1 MCFSATASF
10 SAAIVLTVIG
20 AGAIKKVQH
29 RSQTMFALIPFIFAI
44 QQFSEGL
51 LWLSI
56 PNEKWSYLQT
66 SITYFY
72 LIIAQI
78 IWPVWV
84 PVAILL
90 LEKEQ
95 TRKNTQR
102 ILVAIGMLVSMYLTY
117 CLFHFNIRSE
127 IDCYHIAYIQTY
139 PEEFRVM
146 GGLLYIIATILPPF
160 FSHIRR
166 MWWLGVMVLIS
177 YVVTTVFYES
187 YLVSVWCFFA
197 SVISLSVYLIMSE
210 IRTSHRE
217 ETYHR
222 KTMKQILKKSYESS
236 RI

>member
-10 SAAIVLTVIG
+10 SAGIVLTVIG
-20 AGAIKKVQH
+20 VASVKKVQH
-29 RSQTMFALIPFIFAI
+29 RSQTMFAFIPFIFAI

-56 PNEKWSYLQT
+56 PNEKWSHLQT
-66 SITYFY
+66 GITYFY

-90 LEKEQ
+90 LEKEK
-95 TRKNTQR
+95 TRKKTQR
-102 ILVAIGMLVSMYLTY
+102 LLVAVGIAVSLYLTY
-117 CLFHFNIRSE
+117 CLLHFNIRSE

-139 PEEFRVM
+139 PEPFRVM

-160 FSHIRR
+160 FSHIKR
-166 MWWLGVMVLIS
+166 MWWLGIMVLIF
-177 YVVTTVFYES
+177 YIITTVFYES

-217 ETYHR
+217 EIY
-222 KTMKQILKKSYESS
+222 LKKSH
-236 RI
+236 RAQLK

>member
-10 SAAIVLTVIG
+10 SAGIVLSVIG
-20 AGAIKKVQH
+20 VACINKIQH
-29 RSQTMFALIPFIFAI
+29 RSQTMFALIPFIFAV

-56 PNEKWSYLQT
+56 PSTKWSYLQT
-66 SITYFY
+66 GITYFY

-95 TRKNTQR
+95 SRKQMQR

-139 PEEFRVM
+139 PESFRVM

-166 MWWLGVMVLIS
+166 MWWLGIMVFIS
-177 YVVTTVFYES
+177 YIITTVFYES

-210 IRTSHRE
+210 IRMSHRE
-217 ETYHR
+217 EIY
-222 KTMKQILKKSYESS
+222 MKRAIDQN
-236 RI
+236 

>member
-10 SAAIVLTVIG
+10 SAGIVLAVIG
-20 AGAIKKVQH
+20 VASIKKIQH

-56 PNEKWSYLQT
+56 PNEKWSCLQT

-78 IWPVWV
+78 IWAVWV

-95 TRKNTQR
+95 TRKQMQR
-102 ILVAIGMLVSMYLTY
+102 ILVAIGMFVSMYLTY
-117 CLFHFNIRSE
+117 CLFHFSIRSE

-139 PEEFRVM
+139 PEDFRVM

-177 YVVTTVFYES
+177 YIVTTVFYES

-197 SVISLSVYLIMSE
+197 SVISLSVYLILSE
-210 IRTSHRE
+210 IKISHRE
-217 ETYHR
+217 EIY
-222 KTMKQILKKSYESS
+222 LK
-236 RI
+236 RAVGRN

>member
-10 SAAIVLTVIG
+10 SAGIVLTAIG
-20 AGAIKKVQH
+20 AASIKKVQH
-29 RSQTMFALIPFIFAI
+29 PSQMIFALIPFIFAV

-56 PNEKWSYLQT
+56 PNEKLAYIQT
-66 SITYFY
+66 GITYFY

-78 IWPVWV
+78 IWPVWI

-90 LEKEQ
+90 LEKEK
-95 TRKNTQR
+95 TRKKTQR
-102 ILVAIGMLVSMYLTY
+102 ILVAVGILVSLYLAY
-117 CLFHFNIRSE
+117 CLLHFNIRSV

-139 PEEFRVM
+139 PENFRVM
-146 GGLLYIIATILPPF
+146 GGFLYIVATILPPF

-166 MWWLGVMVLIS
+166 MWWLGVLVLIS
-177 YVVTTVFYES
+177 YVVTTIFYEN

-210 IRTSHRE
+210 IRNSHRE
-217 ETYHR
+217 KHT
-222 KTMKQILKKSYESS
+222 
-236 RI
+236 

>member
-10 SAAIVLTVIG
+10 SAGIVLSAIG
-20 AGAIKKVQH
+20 VASIKKVQH
-29 RSQTMFALIPFIFAI
+29 PSQTMFAVIPFIFAI
-44 QQFSEGL
+44 QQFSEGF

-56 PNEKWSYLQT
+56 PYEQCSDLQI

-72 LIIAQI
+72 LIIAQV
-78 IWPVWV
+78 IWPIWV

-90 LEKEQ
+90 LEKEK
-95 TRKNTQR
+95 TRKHIQR
-102 ILVAIGMLVSMYLTY
+102 VLVAIGILVSAYLTY
-117 CLFHFNIRSE
+117 CLFNFNIRSE

-139 PEEFRVM
+139 PEPFRIM

-177 YVVTTVFYES
+177 YVITTVFYES

-210 IRTSHRE
+210 IRISHRE
-217 ETYHR
+217 KIY
-222 KTMKQILKKSYESS
+222 MKRTIQQS
-236 RI
+236 

>member
-10 SAAIVLTVIG
+10 SAGIALAVIG
-20 AGAIKKVQH
+20 TASIKKVRH
-29 RSQTMFALIPFIFAI
+29 ASQTMFALIPFIFAI
-44 QQFSEGL
+44 QQFSEGF

-56 PNEKWSYLQT
+56 PSVQWSYLQT
-66 SITYFY
+66 GITYFY

-95 TRKNTQR
+95 TRKQMQR

-127 IDCYHIAYIQTY
+127 IDCYHIAYVQTY
-139 PEEFRVM
+139 PESFRVM

-166 MWWLGVMVLIS
+166 MWWLGIMVFIS
-177 YVVTTVFYES
+177 YVITTVFYES

-210 IRTSHRE
+210 IRMSHRE
-217 ETYHR
+217 QIY
-222 KTMKQILKKSYESS
+222 MKRAIEQN
-236 RI
+236 

>member
-10 SAAIVLTVIG
+10 SAGVVLTAIG
-20 AGAIKKVQH
+20 VASIKKVQH
-29 RSQTMFALIPFIFAI
+29 PSQTMFALIPFIFAI
-44 QQFSEGL
+44 QQVSEGL

-56 PNEKWSYLQT
+56 PNEEWSYLQI

-84 PVAILL
+84 PVSILL
-90 LEKEQ
+90 LEKEK
-95 TRKNTQR
+95 TRKRTQR
-102 ILVAIGMLVSMYLTY
+102 ILVAVGILVSIYLTY
-117 CLFHFNIRSE
+117 CLFNFNIRSE

-139 PEEFRVM
+139 PETFRVL
-146 GGLLYIIATILPPF
+146 GGLLYIVATILPPF

-177 YVVTTVFYES
+177 YVITTIFYES

-197 SVISLSVYLIMSE
+197 SVISLSVYFIMSE
-210 IRTSHRE
+210 IKTSYPQSLYKRRVFE
-217 ETYHR
+217 
-222 KTMKQILKKSYESS
+222 
-236 RI
+236 

>member
-10 SAAIVLTVIG
+10 SAGIVLTVIG
-20 AGAIKKVQH
+20 VASIKKVQH
-29 RSQTMFALIPFIFAI
+29 PSQTMFALIPLIFAI
-44 QQFSEGL
+44 QQYSEGF

-56 PNEKWSYLQT
+56 PNKQWSYLQI

-78 IWPVWV
+78 IWPIWV

-90 LEKEQ
+90 LEKEKS
-95 TRKNTQR
+95 RKNIQR
-102 ILVAIGMLVSMYLTY
+102 ALAVIGILVSAYLTY
-117 CLFHFNIRSE
+117 CLFNFNVRSE

-139 PEEFRVM
+139 PETFRVL
-146 GGLLYIIATILPPF
+146 GGLLYITATIFPPF

-177 YVVTTVFYES
+177 YMITTFFYES
-187 YLVSVWCFFA
+187 YLVSVWCFFSSA
-197 SVISLSVYLIMSE
+197 ISLSVYLIMTE

-217 ETYHR
+217 EVY
-222 KTMKQILKKSYESS
+222 LKNAVVQN
-236 RI
+236 

>member
-1 MCFSATASF
+1 G
-10 SAAIVLTVIG
+10 IVLTVIG
-20 AGAIKKVQH
+20 VASVRRVRH
-29 RSQTMFALIPFIFAI
+29 PSQTMFAMIPFIFAI
-44 QQFSEGL
+44 QQFSEGF

-66 SITYFY
+66 SINYFY

-78 IWPVWV
+78 LWPIWV
-84 PVAILL
+84 PVALLL

-95 TRKNTQR
+95 TRKQIQR
-102 ILVAIGMLVSMYLTY
+102 VLVAIGILVSVYLTY
-117 CLFHFNIRSE
+117 CLFNFDIRSE

-139 PEEFRVM
+139 PETFRVL

-166 MWWLGVMVLIS
+166 MSWLGITVLIS

-217 ETYHR
+217 QVY
-222 KTMKQILKKSYESS
+222 LKRAIEQN
-236 RI
+236 